1 MTTVV
6 GAGQDSAA
14 VPAAPVGVSH
24 RRIAGIVGAA
34 AGCFLVISGI
44 FALLMRFELAQPGLQ
59 LLSHQSYNELF
70 TMHGSGMIYLFFT
83 PVVLALG
90 LYLVPLQIGS
100 SGVALSRTALFGA
113 WIYVFGGVI
122 MVSGFLTDTGAG
134 ASGWTAFYPLSSS
147 TGAPGTGMDFW
158 IIGVLLV
165 AIGSTLLGISIVGT
179 VISRRAPGMTM
190 LRLAPFTWTML
201 LTAFLVVASFPPL
214 IAAMSLLF
222 ADRQLGGV
230 FSGDGGPI
238 AYQHLFWFYG
248 HPVVYVM
255 FFPLVGAVAEVIA
268 TFSRRRL
275 FGYPVV
281 VFALLF
287 FSATSMAVWAH
298 HMFATGAVVNNYYS
312 FTSHLLAVPAGL
324 EYVALIATMITGSIL
339 LRTPMLFAIGFVLQ
353 FLIGGLTGIMV
364 ASPTLDYHVHDS
376 YFVVAH
382 FHYTLFAGSL
392 FGLLAGVYYWFPKV
406 TGKLL
411 SERIGKVHFWLLV
424 VGTNLTFFPMFFL
437 GFDGMPRRVA
447 DYRDQF
453 GDLNL
458 LSSIGAAIIALSMIA
473 LAVNLYRSFRKGR
486 KAGPDPWQGNSLEW
500 WGSSPPRNGDFEE
513 LPPIRS
519 FAPMLDLRRERAD
532 TGSGEQ
538 P

>member
-6 GAGQDSAA
+6 GTGADPAA
-14 VPAAPVGVSH
+14 TPSVPAGVSH

-44 FALLMRFELAQPGLQ
+44 FALLMRFELAQPGMQ

-100 SGVALSRTALFGA
+100 QGVALSRSALFGA
-113 WIYVFGGVI
+113 WIYVFGGLI
-122 MVSGFLTDTGAG
+122 MFSGFLTDTGAG
-134 ASGWTAFYPLSSS
+134 ASGWTAFYPLSGAS
-147 TGAPGTGMDFW
+147 GAPGTGMDFW

-165 AIGSTLLGISIVGT
+165 AIGSTLLGISIIGT
-179 VISRRAPGMTM
+179 VLTRRAAGMTM

-214 IAAMSLLF
+214 IAAMALLF

-255 FFPLVGAVAEVIA
+255 FFPLIGAVAEVIA

-324 EYVALIATMITGSIL
+324 EYVALIGTMITGSIL

-364 ASPTLDYHVHDS
+364 ASPAIDYHVHDS

-453 GDLNL
+453 ADLNL

-473 LAVNLYRSFRKGR
+473 LAINLYRSFRAG
-486 KAGPDPWQGNSLEW
+486 KASGPDPWQGNSLEW

-519 FAPMLDLRRERAD
+519 FAPMLDLRREVD
-532 TGSGEQ
+532 TAGGGE